1 MEGACAS
8 GGPPASSSSSST
20 APLSSRSG
28 TSTVQIGTTATSSQP
43 TTTPVTNGCNGV
55 AEACNLPLNKAT
67 FVGAH
72 NAAMFNPY
80 SAHNSLTSTLGIA
93 YGPSA
98 SDVFST
104 IGGFLAANPRE
115 VVFLYL
121 KASERDDAIKS
132 ASGANGYT
140 AFFDRLR
147 SSPAGAFLFPAPAQ
161 TPTTW
166 PTLGALIAANTRLIV
181 LGWPEIPSDV
191 GIASSDWYKD
201 SWSNPASVADLRSE
215 AATREILPFDGV
227 CVKARAANEVAP
239 ALIDIVSGCATPW
252 IVLVDYLSAGDAVFS
267 WVQSKNQA
275 ATA

>member
-1 MEGACAS
+1 MFNVKCE
-8 GGPPASSSSSST
+8 
-20 APLSSRSG
+20 
-28 TSTVQIGTTATSSQP
+28 QINATSNSCGSFAAFATCGYENQGSDLA
-43 TTTPVTNGCNGV
+43 TLLNMGV
-55 AEACNLPLNKAT
+55 RWLDIA
-67 FVGAH
+67 FVGY
-72 NAAMFNPY
+72 NPTDTTQPY

-104 IGGFLAANPRE
+104 IGSFLAANPRE

-215 AATREILPFDGV
+215 AATACASGLPVILQEILPFDGV